1 MNATAPKPA
10 KEFTWYNWDKIS
22 SFNGTYNFLVGMRGV
37 GKTYGWQKKV
47 IRAAIRKGEQFM
59 YVRRYKDELKISKE
73 TFFDAVGVEFPD
85 WDFRVY
91 GPIAQMAPAKTRH
104 DKKRPWK
111 TIGHF
116 QALSTIQSIK
126 SVAFPLVT
134 NIGFDEFILEKGM
147 THYLPNEAR
156 ALNQLYST
164 VARTRENVKVF
175 LMANA
180 VSITNPYFLE
190 YDIKLSEDTEFIVKA
205 DGFIVVHFIK
215 SKEFSAEMY
224 ETKFG
229 KFIAGTEYGDFA
241 VGNEF
246 SDNHSNLLNIKGA
259 SARYTYTLETGHGK
273 FSVWIDWLT
282 GKYYIQEKL
291 PGQQMVFTLL
301 TEKMDEGKILLT
313 YSDKLMQTLRTAFR
327 NGNTYFDTAKSRNAF
342 IEIFK
347 R

>member
-1 MNATAPKPA
+1 MTEAGR

-22 SFNGTYNFLVGMRGV
+22 SFNGTYNFLVGLRGV

-73 TFFDAVGVEFPD
+73 TFFDAVYVEFPD
-85 WDFRVY
+85 WDFRVN
-91 GPIAQMAPAKTRH
+91 GPVAQMAPAKTRG

-147 THYLPNEAR
+147 THYLPNETR
-156 ALNQLYST
+156 ALNNLYST

-180 VSITNPYFLE
+180 VSITNPYFLA
-190 YDIKLSEDTEFIVKA
+190 YDIKPSKEEEFIVKA
-205 DGFIVVHFIK
+205 GGFIVVHFIK
-215 SKEFSAEMY
+215 SKEFTEEMY
-224 ETKFG
+224 ATKFG

-246 SDNHSNLLNIKGA
+246 SDNHDNLLNIKGA
-259 SARYTYTLETGHGK
+259 TARYSYTLETGHGQ
-273 FSVWIDWLT
+273 FSVWIDWIT
-282 GKYYIQEKL
+282 GKYYVQEKL
-291 PGQQMVFTLL
+291 PGQQLVFTLL

-342 IEIFK
+342 IDIFK

>member
-1 MNATAPKPA
+1 VSTPK
-10 KEFTWYNWDKIS
+10 KDFTWYNWDKIS
-22 SFNGTYNFLVGMRGV
+22 SFNATFNFLVGLRGV

-73 TFFDAVGVEFPD
+73 TFFDAVHVEFPD
-85 WDFRVY
+85 WDFRTY
-91 GPIAQMAPAKTRH
+91 GSLAQMAPAKTRD

-116 QALSTIQSIK
+116 TALSTIQSIK
-126 SVAFPLVT
+126 SVSFPLVT

-147 THYLPNEAR
+147 THYLPNETR
-156 ALNQLYST
+156 AFNNLYST

-175 LMANA
+175 FMANA

-190 YDIKLSEDTEFIVKA
+190 YDIKPTKEEEFIIKA
-205 DGFIVVHFIK
+205 GGFMAVHFIK
-215 SKEFSAEMY
+215 SKEFTAEMY

-246 SDNHSNLLNIKGA
+246 ADNNDNLLNIKGA
-259 SARYTYTLETGHGK
+259 SARYSYSIETGHGT
-273 FSVWIDWLT
+273 FSVWIDWLS
-282 GKYYIQEKL
+282 GKFYIQERL
-291 PGQQMVFTLL
+291 PKQEIVFTLL
-301 TEKMDEGKILLT
+301 TERMSEGKTLLS
-313 YSDKLMQTLRTAFR
+313 YSDKMVQNLRAGFR
-327 NGNTYFDTAKSRNAF
+327 TGNVYFDTAKSRNAF